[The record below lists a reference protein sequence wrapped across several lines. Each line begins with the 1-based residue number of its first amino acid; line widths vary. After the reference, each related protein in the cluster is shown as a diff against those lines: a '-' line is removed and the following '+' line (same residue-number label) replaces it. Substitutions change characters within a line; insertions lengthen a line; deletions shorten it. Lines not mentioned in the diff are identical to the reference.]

1 MIIHR
6 DELINAEDEIKELER
21 LLNEASLRKRNILKK
36 RDLQGWWDWFMEIIG
51 Y

>member
-6 DELINAEDEIKELER
+6 DELVNAEDEIKELER
-21 LLNEASLRKRNILKK
+21 LLNEAFLRKRTILKK
-36 RDLQGWWDWFMEIIG
+36 RAIQGWWDWIMEIIG